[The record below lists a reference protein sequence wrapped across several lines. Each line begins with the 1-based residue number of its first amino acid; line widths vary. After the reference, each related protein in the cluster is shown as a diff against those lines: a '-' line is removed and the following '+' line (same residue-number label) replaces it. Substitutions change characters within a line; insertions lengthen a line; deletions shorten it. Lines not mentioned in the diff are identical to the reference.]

1 MQFEMNKFLKF
12 GYLKLFLVLILF
24 EPDVLF
30 SYLTIPFMHSILFVI

>member
-24 EPDVLF
+24 EQFGLLYEPDV
-30 SYLTIPFMHSILFVI
+30 